1 MTAKQIK
8 DLWLYCYGENLE
20 TEYSGFYKLLKK
32 LEKNKIEDLILF
44 HKYKG
49 KTKKEDVVLL
59 DENNTFFNIKQYI
72 REKYPNL
79 PIEIVNEGR
88 GDDV

>member
-88 GDDV
+88 GEDE